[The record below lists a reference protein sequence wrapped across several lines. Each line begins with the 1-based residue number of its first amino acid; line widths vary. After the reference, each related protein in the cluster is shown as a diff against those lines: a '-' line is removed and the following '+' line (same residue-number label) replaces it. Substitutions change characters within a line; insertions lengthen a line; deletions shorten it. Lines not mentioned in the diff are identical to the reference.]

1 MFSARNR
8 AKFAIPIR
16 WSDMR
21 VFYSRISTDDGQ
33 THKRQLQDLKG
44 FDYVFC
50 DVVSGSTRLFERG
63 KGAEIKKL
71 LDDGKLTLLEV
82 HSIDRLG
89 RSTIDVL
96 STWKELTD
104 KGVTIV
110 CRNPSIRNFDENGKP
125 DKFSELLLSV
135 LSVMYSFE
143 RDTIRQRQM
152 EGIRLKK
159 VTSPEVYIG
168 RRVGTSYTPEKFLR
182 RKKSKDI
189 LQYLERGTHTYKE
202 ISKILGVS
210 QTTISK
216 VKKTHEMFMGQAQG

>member
-1 MFSARNR
+1 M
-8 AKFAIPIR
+8 K
-16 WSDMR
+16 
-21 VFYSRISTDDGQ
+21 VFYSRISTDEGQ
-33 THKRQLQDLKG
+33 THKRQLQDIKG

-63 KGAEIKKL
+63 KGSEIKKL
-71 LDDGKLTLLEV
+71 LDEGNLTLLEV

-110 CRNPSIRNFDENGKP
+110 CRNPNIRNFDENGNP

-143 RDTIRQRQM
+143 RDVIRQRQL
-152 EGIRLKK
+152 EGIRVKK
-159 VTSPEVYIG
+159 MTNPEVYIG
-168 RRVGTSYTPEKFLR
+168 RRIGSSYSPEEFLR
-182 RKKSKDI
+182 RKKSQDV
-189 LQYLERGTHTYKE
+189 LNYLKKNTHTYKE

-210 QTTISK
+210 ETTISK
-216 VKKTHEMFMGQAQG
+216 VKKTYQMLCN

>member
-1 MFSARNR
+1 M
-8 AKFAIPIR
+8 K
-16 WSDMR
+16 
-21 VFYSRISTDDGQ
+21 VFYSRISTDEGQ
-33 THKRQLQDLKG
+33 THKRQLQDIKG

-63 KGAEIKKL
+63 KGSEIKKL
-71 LDDGKLTLLEV
+71 LDEGKLTLLEV

-110 CRNPSIRNFDENGKP
+110 CRNPNIRNFDENGNP

-143 RDTIRQRQM
+143 RDVIRQRQL
-152 EGIRLKK
+152 EGIRVKK
-159 VTSPEVYIG
+159 MTNPEVYIG
-168 RRVGTSYTPEKFLR
+168 RRIGSSYSPEEFLR
-182 RKKSKDI
+182 RKKSQDV
-189 LQYLERGTHTYKE
+189 LNYLKKNTHTYKE

-210 QTTISK
+210 ETTISK
-216 VKKTHEMFMGQAQG
+216 VKKTYQMLCN

>member
-1 MFSARNR
+1 M
-8 AKFAIPIR
+8 K
-16 WSDMR
+16 

-63 KGAEIKKL
+63 KGREIKKL
-71 LDDGKLTLLEV
+71 LDDGRLTLLEV

-96 STWKELTD
+96 STWKELTE

-110 CRNPSIRNFDENGKP
+110 CRNPNIRNFDDNGNP

-135 LSVMYSFE
+135 LSIMYSFE
-143 RDTIRQRQM
+143 RDAIRQRQLD
-152 EGIRLKK
+152 GIRVKK
-159 VTSPEVYIG
+159 MTNPEVYIG
-168 RRVGTSYTPEKFLR
+168 RRVGTSYTPEVFLK
-182 RKKSKDI
+182 RKRSQDI
-189 LQYLERGTHTYKE
+189 LNYLNKGTHTYKE
-202 ISKILGVS
+202 ISRILGVS

-216 VKKTHEMFMGQAQG
+216 VKKTYDMVNGQQRS

>member
-1 MFSARNR
+1 M
-8 AKFAIPIR
+8 K
-16 WSDMR
+16 

-33 THKRQLQDLKG
+33 THKRQLQDIKG

-63 KGAEIKKL
+63 KGREIKKL

-96 STWKELTD
+96 STWKELTE

-110 CRNPSIRNFDENGKP
+110 CRNPNIRNFDENGNP

-135 LSVMYSFE
+135 LSIMYSFE
-143 RDTIRQRQM
+143 RDTIRQRQL
-152 EGIRLKK
+152 EGIRVKK
-159 VTSPEVYIG
+159 MTNPEVYIG
-168 RRVGTSYTPEKFLR
+168 RRVGSSYSSDVFLQ
-182 RKKSKDI
+182 RKKSQLI
-189 LQYLERGTHTYKE
+189 LSYLKKNTYTYKE

-210 QTTISK
+210 ETTISK
-216 VKKTHEMFMGQAQG
+216 VKKTYQMMSN

>member
-1 MFSARNR
+1 M
-8 AKFAIPIR
+8 
-16 WSDMR
+16 
-21 VFYSRISTDDGQ
+21 FYSRISTDDGQ

-63 KGAEIKKL
+63 KGREIKKL
-71 LDDGKLTLLEV
+71 LDEGKLTLLEV

-96 STWKELTD
+96 STWKELTE

-110 CRNPSIRNFDENGKP
+110 CRNPNIRNFDDNGNP

-135 LSVMYSFE
+135 LSIMYSFE
-143 RDTIRQRQM
+143 RDAIRQRQLD
-152 EGIRLKK
+152 GIRVKK
-159 VTSPEVYIG
+159 MTNPEVYIG
-168 RRVGTSYTPEKFLR
+168 RRVGTSYSPEVFLS
-182 RKKSKDI
+182 RKKSQLI
-189 LQYLERGTHTYKE
+189 LSYLNKGTHTYKE

-210 QTTISK
+210 ETTISK
-216 VKKTHEMFMGQAQG
+216 VKKTYQMMSN

>member
-1 MFSARNR
+1 M
-8 AKFAIPIR
+8 K
-16 WSDMR
+16 
-21 VFYSRISTDDGQ
+21 VFYSRISSDDGQ

-63 KGAEIKKL
+63 KGREIKKL
-71 LDDGKLTLLEV
+71 LDEGKLTLLEV

-89 RSTIDVL
+89 RNTIDVL

-110 CRNPSIRNFDENGKP
+110 CRNPNIRNFDENGNP

-135 LSVMYSFE
+135 LSIMYSFE
-143 RDTIRQRQM
+143 RDTIRQRQL
-152 EGIRLKK
+152 EGIRVKK
-159 VTSPEVYIG
+159 MTNPEVYIG
-168 RRVGTSYTPEKFLR
+168 RRVGTTYSPDVFLQ
-182 RKKSKDI
+182 RKKSQDI
-189 LQYLERGTHTYKE
+189 LSYINKGTHTYKE

-210 QTTISK
+210 ETTISK
-216 VKKTHEMFMGQAQG
+216 VKKVSQMVLK

>member
-1 MFSARNR
+1 M
-8 AKFAIPIR
+8 K
-16 WSDMR
+16 
-21 VFYSRISTDDGQ
+21 VFYSRISSDDGQ

-63 KGAEIKKL
+63 KGREIKKL
-71 LDDGKLTLLEV
+71 LDEGKLTLLEV

-89 RSTIDVL
+89 RNTIDVL

-104 KGVTIV
+104 KGVTVV
-110 CRNPSIRNFDENGKP
+110 CRNPNIRNFDENGYP

-143 RDTIRQRQM
+143 RDTIRQRQL
-152 EGIRLKK
+152 EGIRVKK
-159 VTSPEVYIG
+159 MTNPEVYIG
-168 RRVGTSYTPEKFLR
+168 RRVGTTYSPDVFLQ
-182 RKKSKDI
+182 RKKSQDI
-189 LQYLERGTHTYKE
+189 LSYINKGTHTYKE

-210 QTTISK
+210 ETTISK
-216 VKKTHEMFMGQAQG
+216 VKKVSQMVLK